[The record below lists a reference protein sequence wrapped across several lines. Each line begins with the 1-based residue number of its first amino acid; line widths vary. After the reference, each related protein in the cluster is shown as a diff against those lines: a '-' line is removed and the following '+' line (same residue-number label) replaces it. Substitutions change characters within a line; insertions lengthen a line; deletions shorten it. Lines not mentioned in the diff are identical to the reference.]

1 MLQIGLTGGIASGKS
16 YVANLF
22 ATLGARLIDTDVI
35 ARDIVQVGSEALSL
49 IVEQFGNNIL
59 HADRT
64 LNRALLRQ
72 LIFADREARTQLEHI
87 THPRIRAE
95 VQRQVALVHDSY
107 NMVVV
112 PLMAEGGRYGFLQQ
126 VIVVDCDEQTQH
138 QRLVARD
145 GISSELADQMIA
157 TQARR
162 SSRLALADHVIENG
176 EPKPALLDIVQ
187 RLHQRFQAESKI
199 NAT

>member
-35 ARDIVQVGSEALSL
+35 AREIVQVGGEALSL
-49 IVEQFGNNIL
+49 IVEQFGNNML
-59 HADRT
+59 HADRS

-72 LIFADREARTQLEHI
+72 LIFADREARVQLESI

-95 VQRQVALVHDSY
+95 VQRRVALEHESY

-126 VIVVDCDEQTQH
+126 VIVVDCDEHTQH

-157 TQARR
+157 AQASR

-187 RLHQRFQAESKI
+187 RLHQRFQAE
-199 NAT
+199 